1 MKTKTILLSLLCIVG
16 ITTATAQCNVWCW
29 KGGKATKMEQLDSIT
44 FTAPVTNTGT
54 HEYVDLGL
62 SVKWA
67 TMNVGASKPEE
78 YGDYF
83 AWGETEAKSD
93 YSWATYKFTT
103 DGGSTMTKYNS
114 TDGKTVLDA
123 EDDAAAANWGGA
135 WRMPTLAEIEELLN
149 TDNCTWEWQAAGNAA
164 FNGVAGMKV
173 SSKKS
178 GYTDKYIFLPAA
190 GDRYGSAL
198 VGAGEVGRCW
208 SATLLAATRR
218 ARYLDFYSGG
228 QHWLN
233 ALRQFGL
240 PVRPVYP

>member
-16 ITTATAQCNVWCW
+16 ITTATAQSNVWCW

-54 HEYVDLGL
+54 GEYVDLGL

-103 DGGSTMTKYNS
+103 DGGSTMTKYNA
-114 TDGKTVLDA
+114 TDGRTLLDTA
-123 EDDAAAANWGGA
+123 DDAATANWGGD
-135 WRMPTLAEIEELLN
+135 WRTPTLDEIGELL
-149 TDNCTWEWQAAGNAA
+149 DNCTWEWQAAGNTA

-173 SSKKS
+173 TSKKS

-190 GDRYGSAL
+190 GYRDGSSL
-198 VGAGEVGRCW
+198 YRAGEWGYCW
-208 SATLLAATRR
+208 SATLFKGYVSGACYLFFDRYRKTSLSTT
-218 ARYLDFYSGG
+218 ARYG
-228 QHWLN
+228 
-233 ALRQFGL
+233 R
-240 PVRPVYP
+240 PVRPVCP